1 MARSKS
7 RLSTEALEHIAGAVP
22 AHADDSPEHV
32 SVDVRKITNGFVSTH
47 SRSKNGEYSSKE
59 EFHAKRPQIEEILG
73 AERKRGEVPSVN
85 HLKAATSY
93 LRRK

>member
-7 RLSTEALEHIAGAVP
+7 RLSSEALNHIAGALP
-22 AHADDSPEHV
+22 GNADDSPEHV
-32 SVDVRKITNGFVSTH
+32 SVDVRKIANGFVSTH
-47 SRSKNGEYSSKE
+47 SRSKDGEYRSRE
-59 EFHAKRPQIEEILG
+59 EFHARRPQIEEILG
-73 AERKRGEVPSVN
+73 AERKREEQPRVN